1 MVPNAARRAR
11 RRGKAIL
18 ASLVVVLVLLSTYL
32 TITLRYKLH
41 QGNFGAN
48 PQALSS
54 ATAGLYTEYRY
65 LAQPGRIIEYGFS
78 IANRGPLT
86 VRLKEVTKDG
96 GPGYAVDQVHV
107 NMDVGREGF
116 ERGKATPFEPF
127 DLPAGDQIF
136 VWVTLRFSEDLLLN
150 YQPPCAGFSFAT
162 HEVRFNVLGMQREQ
176 RVPIGY
182 LIRVET
188 PDAEGRPC
196 RSDEQMS
203 SPG

>member
-54 ATAGLYTEYRY
+54 ATAGPYTEYRY
-65 LAQPGRIIEYGFS
+65 LAQPGRIVEYGFK
-78 IANRGPLT
+78 A
-86 VRLKEVTKDG
+86 VTTDG

-182 LIRVET
+182 FIRVET

>member
-11 RRGKAIL
+11 RRGKTIL
-18 ASLVVVLVLLSTYL
+18 AALVVVLVLLSTYL
-32 TITLRYKLH
+32 TITLRYELH

-54 ATAGLYTEYRY
+54 ATAGPYTEYRY
-65 LAQPGRIIEYGFS
+65 LAQPGRSIEYGFS

-86 VRLKEVTKDG
+86 IRLKEVTKDG
-96 GPGYAVDQVHV
+96 GPGYVVDQVHV
-107 NMDVGREGF
+107 NMDVNREGF
-116 ERGKATPFEPF
+116 ERGKATPFEPI

-182 LIRVET
+182 FIRVET
-188 PDAEGRPC
+188 PDADGRPC
-196 RSDEQMS
+196 RSDE
-203 SPG
+203 

>member
-1 MVPNAARRAR
+1 M
-11 RRGKAIL
+11 
-18 ASLVVVLVLLSTYL
+18 VLVLLSTYL

-54 ATAGLYTEYRY
+54 ATAGPYTEYRY
-65 LAQPGRIIEYGFS
+65 LAQPGRSIDYGFS

-86 VRLKEVTKDG
+86 IRLKEVTKDG
-96 GPGYAVDQVHV
+96 GPGYVVDQVHV
-107 NMDVGREGF
+107 NMDVDREGF
-116 ERGKATPFEPF
+116 ERGKATPFEPI

-150 YQPPCAGFSFAT
+150 HQPPCAGFSFAT

-182 LIRVET
+182 FIRVET
-188 PDAEGRPC
+188 PDADGRPC
-196 RSDEQMS
+196 RSDE
-203 SPG
+203 